1 MVAENVE
8 ASVVPDDV
16 LAAQAKRYRD
26 LFEMYLRNADTIDR
40 VTFWGVTDATSWLNE
55 YPMRGRTDYPLFFDK
70 DGRAKPCV
78 KAVEK
83 LACEWKS
90 TVAAPKASGVKS
102 ALFKSFRI
110 EGKDDLSACDP
121 TRQYRNP
128 IIDGMAPDP

>member
-1 MVAENVE
+1 MKTHILSIALSFGTLVLCAGVKDSFKNGFYIGAAISTNVYMVAENVE

-70 DGRAKPCV
+70 EGWSREALREGGGETRLRMEKHRCRA
-78 KAVEK
+78 
-83 LACEWKS
+83 
-90 TVAAPKASGVKS
+90 
-102 ALFKSFRI
+102 
-110 EGKDDLSACDP
+110 
-121 TRQYRNP
+121 
-128 IIDGMAPDP
+128 